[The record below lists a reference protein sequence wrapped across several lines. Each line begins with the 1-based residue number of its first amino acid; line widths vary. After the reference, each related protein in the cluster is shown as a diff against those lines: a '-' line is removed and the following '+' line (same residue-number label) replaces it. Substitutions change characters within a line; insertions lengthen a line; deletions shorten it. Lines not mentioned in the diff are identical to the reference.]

1 MSMVEKTEKLK
12 LQEKLSDL
20 LWLQN
25 DESHLVKLID
35 QKYRELMRVSKT
47 FQPHVVLGDDSLK
60 FYVSKTPIGRQQMHS
75 A

>member
-1 MSMVEKTEKLK
+1 MVEKTEKLK

-47 FQPHVVLGDDSLK
+47 FQQHVVLGDDSLK